1 MPFAVIPVALAVDTV
16 RAPAWCLHVWAWLD
30 ARSIDGVCVT
40 TQGDIAEALGIPRT
54 SVNRASQWLV
64 AKQMSSK
71 RAEAFMSKFAM
82 DPSSRSKLMIEPQ
95 GDLFGD
101 KGGTGRFFNK

>member
-1 MPFAVIPVALAVDTV
+1 
-16 RAPAWCLHVWAWLD
+16 
-30 ARSIDGVCVT
+30 
-40 TQGDIAEALGIPRT
+40 
-54 SVNRASQWLV
+54 
-64 AKQMSSK
+64 
-71 RAEAFMSKFAM
+71 MSKFAM